1 MDRVGVQ
8 ESEQKPLFARIETT
22 ESAMQIGPI
31 IKEGILLPWI
41 RRQHF
46 WPLLALPVTLTTLLS
61 LGDYWFLSDRPR
73 SAGIFLQIP

>member
-31 IKEGILLPWI
+31 IKEAILLLWI
-41 RRQHF
+41 RRATF
-46 WPLLALPVTLTTLLS
+46 LAAARSPRSINDVALP
-61 LGDYWFLSDRPR
+61 W
-73 SAGIFLQIP
+73 